1 MRKSGS
7 LEHRARLGQ
16 QLRTLRHKAG
26 RSQTDVSRGAGI
38 TQASLSNYETGKR
51 EVPLST
57 ALNIAAE
64 LDVPFSEIVETND
77 VIVVRDSRLGRAVE
91 ALAMSPELIDA
102 VSNGTVEAN
111 GHIKANGHNGAS

>member
-7 LEHRARLGQ
+7 LEHRAKLGQ
-16 QLRTLRHKAG
+16 QLRTLRRKAG
-26 RSQTDVSRGAGI
+26 RSQTEVSKGAGI

-64 LDVPFSEIVETND
+64 LDVPFSSIVETTE
-77 VIVVRDSRLGRAVE
+77 VIVVRDSRLGRAVQVLVDSPNLIE
-91 ALAMSPELIDA
+91 A
-102 VSNGTVEAN
+102 VAN
-111 GHIKANGHNGAS
+111 GHGETNGHS

>member
-7 LEHRARLGQ
+7 LEHRTKLGQ
-16 QLRTLRHKAG
+16 QLRTLRRKAG
-26 RSQTDVSRGAGI
+26 RSQTEVSKGAGI

-64 LDVPFSEIVETND
+64 LDVPFSSIVETSD
-77 VIVVRDSRLGRAVE
+77 VIVVRDSRLGRAVQVLVDSPNLIE
-91 ALAMSPELIDA
+91 A
-102 VSNGTVEAN
+102 VAN
-111 GHIKANGHNGAS
+111 GHDKTNGHS

>member
-7 LEHRARLGQ
+7 PEHRTKLGQ

-91 ALAMSPELIDA
+91 ALVESPDLIE
-102 VSNGTVEAN
+102 VVTNGNGGTN
-111 GHIKANGHNGAS
+111 GHRAAS

>member
-7 LEHRARLGQ
+7 HERRAKLGH
-16 QLRTLRHKAG
+16 QLRTLRHRAG
-26 RSQTDVSRGAGI
+26 RSQTDVSKGAGI

-64 LDVPFSEIVETND
+64 LDVPFSEIVETTD
-77 VIVVRDSRLGRAVE
+77 VIVVRDSRLGRAVQ
-91 ALAMSPELIDA
+91 ALAASPALIEA
-102 VSNGTVEAN
+102 VAN
-111 GHIKANGHNGAS
+111 GHSETNGYATAS